1 MCQGHTQYAQTSVP
15 AAADEKRTFT
25 LKMSLGIVLALG
37 GFFMFSY
44 INIKQKTCIDA
55 SSAHQ
60 IKAEQPSTPE
70 SSAMPLL
77 SKA

>member
-1 MCQGHTQYAQTSVP
+1 MFVLPH

-37 GFFMFSY
+37 GFFMFTY
-44 INIKQKTCIDA
+44 IKLEQKTCTDA

-60 IKAEQPSTPE
+60 TKAEQPATPE

-77 SKA
+77 SKT

>member
-1 MCQGHTQYAQTSVP
+1 MFVLPH

-25 LKMSLGIVLALG
+25 LKMSLGIVLALS

-44 INIKQKTCIDA
+44 IKLEQKPCIDA
-55 SSAHQ
+55 SSAQ
-60 IKAEQPSTPE
+60 QTKAEQPATPE